1 MRYDGTAP
9 DVHDRLRQRL
19 IRAEW
24 PAATELI
31 LEHWPDL
38 VLCAPY
44 SGEGPPHGPPHE
56 RPVAPPEEAIRAE
69 PELALA
75 FVAERLELGDFDA
88 AGHYLHLAD
97 LHVDRLTTDRR
108 HRLTLVLEAFRLAKA
123 RRGGDGAAVRS
134 VVPRL
139 LALTDGVHDPKTADA
154 ARALGYAALGVAQLD
169 SGDLDAAQA
178 ALTRGQWY
186 ADQVTSGCALV
197 VCASRLALLHAVRGE
212 LSSVDAA
219 ARTALR
225 TTCGN
230 VCPPVNHAH
239 AYLALAI
246 VHFEEDRVDE
256 AMRYADLARDQVV
269 NGSPGRQRAPV
280 QPLRQR
286 YLETEDHLLKLLGYP
301 PVTRPDL
308 DEPLTERELEVLRQL
323 PGTRSLGEIAAALF
337 LSTNT
342 VKTHLRHIYRKLGAA
357 HRRDAVQRARDFGLL

>member
-1 MRYDGTAP
+1 MRYDETAP
-9 DVHDRLRQRL
+9 PDFRDVLRRRLT
-19 IRAEW
+19 RAEW

-44 SGEGPPHGPPHE
+44 SGDGPPPGGLPA
-56 RPVAPPEEAIRAE
+56 APPEEAIRSE

-75 FVAERLELGDFDA
+75 FVAEGLELGDFDA
-88 AGHYLHLAD
+88 AGHYLHVAD

-108 HRLTLVLEAFRLAKA
+108 HRLALVLEAFRLAKA

-139 LALTDGVHDPKTADA
+139 LALTDTMHDPKAADT
-154 ARALGYAALGVAQLD
+154 ARAIGYTALGLAQLD

-178 ALTRGQWY
+178 ALARGQWF
-186 ADQVTSGCALV
+186 ADHVTSGCALV

-219 ARTALR
+219 ARTALGIS
-225 TTCGN
+225 C
-230 VCPPVNHAH
+230 VHLCPPVHRAH
-239 AYLALAI
+239 ANLALAI
-246 VHFEEDRVDE
+246 VHYEEDRVDD
-256 AMRYADLARDQVV
+256 ALRHAALAQ
-269 NGSPGRQRAPV
+269 GLIGGGPPLPA
-280 QPLRQR
+280 QPPRQR
-286 YLETEDHLLKLLGYP
+286 YLAAEAQLLQQFGYP
-301 PVTRPDL
+301 PVARPEL

-323 PGTRSLGEIAAALF
+323 PGNRSIGEIAAALY

-357 HRRDAVQRARDFGLL
+357 HRREAIQRANDLGLLVIPPR